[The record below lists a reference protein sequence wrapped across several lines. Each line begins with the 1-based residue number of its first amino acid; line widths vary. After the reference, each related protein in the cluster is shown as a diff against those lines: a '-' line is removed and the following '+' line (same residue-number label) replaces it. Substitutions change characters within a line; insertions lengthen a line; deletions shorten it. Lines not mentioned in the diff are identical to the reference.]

1 MKRIRHPGTVTFLKD
16 SQACRKQINFAIPPI
31 CSIISIIGIQGTIV
45 EHRWRWNL
53 TTLGI
58 ERRRQDRIIRKCM
71 TASVEGMQRVL
82 RAETRGGDG

>member
-1 MKRIRHPGTVTFLKD
+1 MEIVEVTKIHKYRALREEVRRRYPGYQV
-16 SQACRKQINFAIPPI
+16 KQLF
-31 CSIISIIGIQGTIV
+31 IIGIQGTIV

-71 TASVEGMQRVL
+71 TGSIEGMQRVL
-82 RAETRGGDG
+82 RAETIGGDG